1 MLKLAAVQLYVQPL
15 FLNAQFLISTD
26 HYVSLSRGNVIFI
39 RALKNSINGNP
50 ACYTT
55 TSLLYTSVT
64 TSKVSPNVVS
74 IHEQTLVF

>member
-1 MLKLAAVQLYVQPL
+1 MLKLAAVQLHVQPL

-55 TSLLYTSVT
+55 
-64 TSKVSPNVVS
+64 
-74 IHEQTLVF
+74 

>member
-1 MLKLAAVQLYVQPL
+1 MPHFEFFFLLETCKMLKLAAVQLYVQPL

-39 RALKNSINGNP
+39 QALKNSINGNP

-55 TSLLYTSVT
+55 
-64 TSKVSPNVVS
+64 
-74 IHEQTLVF
+74 